1 MRAKIAGIALIIIGF
16 IGMVL
21 PFTPGIPFIIIG
33 LLLIYK
39 DRLAEL
45 RRDLPEEMPAFA
57 VGAYGSFFAKVLFP
71 TNKMICDK
79 ITLPKGS
86 TLLDIG
92 TGPGLVPIDIAKRL
106 PDIKVIGIDLSSKMI
121 NLASRNESRE
131 MGMGSGRLS
140 NLKFLVMDA
149 KNLNLP
155 DNSIDMVLSTG
166 SMHHW
171 KDPVKVFN
179 EIYRVLKPGQEAW
192 ICDGYKNASTEAINS
207 GLDKFLGL
215 LPTPWIARQILGIHG
230 YTQAEY
236 ETLVKENVSKSS
248 FKVCSYDNI
257 GVMMRLILTKP
268 R

>member
-1 MRAKIAGIALIIIGF
+1 MRAKIAGIILIIIGF
-16 IGMVL
+16 LGMIL

-45 RRDLPEEMPAFA
+45 RRNLPEEMPAFA
-57 VGAYGSFFAKVLFP
+57 VGAYASFFAKVIFP

-79 ITLPKGS
+79 IALPEGA

-106 PDIKVIGIDLSSKMI
+106 PEINIIGIDLSDKMI
-121 NLASRNESRE
+121 SFALRKQSMETGIGANS
-131 MGMGSGRLS
+131 LS
-140 NLKFLVMDA
+140 NLKFVVMDA
-149 KNLNLP
+149 KDLKIA

-179 EIYRVLKPGQEAW
+179 EIYRVLKPGREAW
-192 ICDGYKNASTEAINS
+192 ICDGCKNASDDAINS
-207 GLDKFLGL
+207 GLDKFLGF

-230 YTQAEY
+230 YAQAEY
-236 ETLVKENVSKSS
+236 ETLVKDNVSKSAFGTFAS
-248 FKVCSYDNI
+248 DNI